1 MRRIVTRGFL
11 VTLALLSAALGDEA
25 GSQARFQ
32 AHTERIQQNTELN
45 PLFRRR
51 LLKLL
56 PLIAGG
62 EPADIILP
70 SSKGNTALHY
80 ACAIG
85 DVELVT
91 DLLQHGA
98 NPRILT
104 HRGASPA
111 DCASGPHRRQIQ
123 QLLAQADSGERV
135 PAEEATPA
143 RPETP
148 APAEIQ
154 PRKKEQKIT
163 VPGEPSSPDTHE
175 KALHELLPM
184 IQEGYP
190 IDYSLPGTGGCTA
203 LHHACATDDFVLV
216 IWLLEHGAAPM
227 ARTQRGKTPEDY
239 LRGNNAEFIRAHLVE
254 YATHG
259 DQYQHT
265 TEE

>member
-1 MRRIVTRGFL
+1 MRRIVTIGKCFL
-11 VTLALLSAALGDEA
+11 SALALLPAVLGSETDTA
-25 GSQARFQ
+25 PLFQ

-62 EPADIILP
+62 EPADILLP

-85 DVELVT
+85 DVQLVT

-98 NPRILT
+98 NPRIRT

-111 DCASGPHRRQIQ
+111 DCASGPHRKQIQ
-123 QLLAQADSGERV
+123 QLLAQAPSREAA
-135 PAEEATPA
+135 PAREATPA
-143 RPETP
+143 RQETP
-148 APAEIQ
+148 APAE
-154 PRKKEQKIT
+154 PT
-163 VPGEPSSPDTHE
+163 SPENHE

-203 LHHACATDDFVLV
+203 LHHACATDDFVLA
-216 IWLLEHGAAPM
+216 IWLLEHGAAPL

-239 LRGNNAEFIRAHLVE
+239 LRGNNAEFIRAHLEE

>member
-1 MRRIVTRGFL
+1 MRSIITRGTRLL
-11 VTLALLSAALGDEA
+11 VALALLPTAFGTEADSAAI
-25 GSQARFQ
+25 FQ
-32 AHTERIQQNTELN
+32 AHMERIEQATELN

-62 EPADIILP
+62 EPADILLP

-98 NPRILT
+98 NPKILT

-111 DCASGPHRRQIQ
+111 DCASGPHRKQIQ
-123 QLLAQADSGERV
+123 QLLGQAPSTEN
-135 PAEEATPA
+135 TPA
-143 RPETP
+143 RQETP
-148 APAEIQ
+148 APAAPP
-154 PRKKEQKIT
+154 PRGTERKMT
-163 VPGEPSSPDTHE
+163 APAEPTSPDTHE
-175 KALHELLPM
+175 KALHELLPL

-216 IWLLEHGAAPM
+216 IWLLEHGAAPL
-227 ARTQRGKTPEDY
+227 ARTQKGKTPEDY
-239 LRGNNAEFIRAHLVE
+239 LQGNNAEFIRAHLVE
-254 YATHG
+254 FATHG
-259 DQYQHT
+259 DQYQYT